1 MNDAKI
7 MQLFQLFAMLPD
19 AEPWRDLAEAETAA
33 VAAMLR
39 PGADPADQRL
49 NYYAAARAN
58 LRYRQ
63 IVNAGQ
69 VSPTYAGTVSAPADD
84 KGGCSLAERL
94 VSAYRAVCAPLL
106 KDDAPFYFAAAGQ
119 DSEGCS

>member
-7 MQLFQLFAMLPD
+7 MQLFQLFAMIPD

-39 PGADPADQRL
+39 PGADPEDNRL

-58 LRYRQ
+58 LRYRE
-63 IVNAGQ
+63 IVNADQ
-69 VSPTYAGTVSAPADD
+69 VTPTYAGATAASVPDR
-84 KGGCSLAERL
+84 GGCSLAERL
-94 VSAYRAVCAPLL
+94 VRAYRAECAALL
-106 KDDAPFYFAAAGQ
+106 SDDAPFYFAAAGQ
-119 DSEGCS
+119 NSEGCT